1 MNASQRK
8 EFIIQKVN
16 EDSDIKIA
24 DIAKLTNVSRET
36 IRKDIYE
43 LGEKNLLKVVRGG
56 ASSISGKIKETNFNI
71 RKNTNIL
78 EKKQISRFALNYI
91 SDNSSIFLDFGSTAM
106 MLAEEIN
113 LASFK
118 DLTVVTNSLNA
129 FNVLHTRKNIQ
140 LILLGGMLRTSE
152 NSLSG
157 PVALESI
164 DNIYCDIGFFG
175 CGGLD
180 VKAGLT
186 NHYLMEIEV
195 SRKMMTHCERNIV
208 LADHSKFNKKAL
220 YQTTT
225 LDKLDNIITDK
236 KSTDIPEDLLNRPKF
251 IQFA

>member
-16 EDSDIKIA
+16 EDGNIKIT

-43 LGEKNLLKVVRGG
+43 LGEKNLLNVVRGG
-56 ASSISGKIKETNFNI
+56 ASSISKNIKETNFDI
-71 RKNTNIL
+71 RKNHNL
-78 EKKQISRFALNYI
+78 LDKKHISQFAMNYI
-91 SDNSSIFLDFGSTAM
+91 TDNSSIYLDFGSTIM
-106 MLAEEIN
+106 MLAEEIR
-113 LASFK
+113 LSSLK

-129 FNVLHTRKNIQ
+129 FNVLHTKKDIQ
-140 LILLGGMLRTSE
+140 LILLGGSLRNSE

-157 PVALESI
+157 PIALKSI
-164 DNIYCDIGFFG
+164 DNIYCDLGFFG
-175 CGGLD
+175 CGGVD
-180 VKAGLT
+180 EKAGVT

-195 SRKMMTHCERNIV
+195 SRKMMTHCDRKIA

-220 YQTTT
+220 YQTTS
-225 LDKLDNIITDK
+225 LDEFDNIITDQK
-236 KSTDIPEDLLNRPKF
+236 ATNISQSLLDRPKF